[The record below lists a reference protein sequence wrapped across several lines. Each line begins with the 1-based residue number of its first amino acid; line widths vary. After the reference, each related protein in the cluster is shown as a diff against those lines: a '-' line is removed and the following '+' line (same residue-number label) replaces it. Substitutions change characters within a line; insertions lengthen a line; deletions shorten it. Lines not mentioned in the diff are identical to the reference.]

1 MTISEEAPIIIA
13 EDVHKWY
20 GQFHVLRGVNLTV
33 SRGEVVVL
41 MGPSGSGK
49 YSRTVKIH
57 HIILPY

>member
-20 GQFHVLRGVNLTV
+20 GQFHVLRSVNLTV

-41 MGPSGSGK
+41 MGPS
-49 YSRTVKIH
+49 
-57 HIILPY
+57 